1 MKDRHFLVGG
11 LLLVGVL
18 LTGTPTR
25 AADTEATPCGA
36 DYDCMRDLMFHYRS
50 QAIDLKMIAERYE
63 READFKAKEL
73 GWNSSE
79 VKKSRETAKKLWKRT
94 QETDQLA
101 RDYQYQLPHN
111 AY

>member
-1 MKDRHFLVGG
+1 MKSRHVLGGGFL
-11 LLLVGVL
+11 LAGVL
-18 LTGTPTR
+18 LTGTPTE
-25 AADTEATPCGA
+25 AADTVTPCGA

-50 QAIDLKMIAERYE
+50 QAIDLKMMAERYE

-79 VKKSRETAKKLWKRT
+79 VKNSREMAKNYWKRA
-94 QETDQLA
+94 QEADQLA